1 MLAAAFAVV
10 GGVAVDAAGVVEGAR
25 VLVQGAHGVVPG
37 GDLVGTVRGG
47 VAVRVEVGHGDG
59 DGAGGGVGVA
69 VIEHDVAAAFC
80 QRAGGGAAGDAGA
93 DDGDAAG
100 CRGGGVRPVWLRRG
114 RGGEGGGEHVAFCAV
129 AGDFFRV
136 KSGLAEGIAH
146 AARGAEGGG
155 GRAGGAVAGEL
166 GKEFGRPA
174 FGVFRRGEAV
184 EVPGVHAR
192 AQ

>member
-1 MLAAAFAVV
+1 M
-10 GGVAVDAAGVVEGAR
+10 
-25 VLVQGAHGVVPG
+25 
-37 GDLVGTVRGG
+37 
-47 VAVRVEVGHGDG
+47 
-59 DGAGGGVGVA
+59 GVA

-93 DDGDAAG
+93 DDGDAAACG
-100 CRGGGVRPVWLRRG
+100 GGGVRPVWLRRG

-129 AGDFFRV
+129 AGDFFEV
-136 KSGLAEGIAH
+136 KSGLAEGVAH
-146 AARGAEGGG
+146 AAGGAEGGG
-155 GRAGGAVAGEL
+155 GRAGRAVAGEF
-166 GKEFGRPA
+166 GEEFGRPA